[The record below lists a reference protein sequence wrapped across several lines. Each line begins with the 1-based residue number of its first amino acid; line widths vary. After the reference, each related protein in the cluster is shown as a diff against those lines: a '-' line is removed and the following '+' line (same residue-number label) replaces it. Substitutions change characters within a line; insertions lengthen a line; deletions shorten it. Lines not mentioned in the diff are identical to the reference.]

1 MGRYIVKR
9 ILLAILTV
17 FIICAITFFVMNA
30 IPGGPFN
37 REKALSAATIEAL
50 NKRYNLDKPVP
61 EQFLLYMKNLLHGDF
76 GVSLKNGRNITE
88 IIAES
93 FPISAKLGLMA
104 IAVALL
110 CGTVFGSFAALMRN
124 KLPDRI
130 IVFFSTLFTAVPSF
144 VLATLLLL
152 VFCIRLAWF
161 PVWDPNQPNY
171 LLPVIALSAYPMA
184 YVTRLSKSSMLDA
197 LSQDYIRT
205 AKAKGVAKWKV
216 IFKHALRNSLL
227 PVITYAGPQIAYII
241 TGSMVIETIFTVG
254 GIGSKFVSAITSESI
269 GRSRGSASV
278 VSSPSGAMT
287 MHSLTACVSHA
298 PSALAAQS
306 SSPSTSNT
314 AVSSAI
320 IVTHPSPARLTALRL
335 SRATAAARA
344 FSFFSRPV
352 SFCSGS

>member
-50 NKRYNLDKPVP
+50 NRRYNLDKPVP

-130 IVFFSTLFTAVPSF
+130 IVFFSTLFTAVPSLHIKIYKLF
-144 VLATLLLL
+144 
-152 VFCIRLAWF
+152 
-161 PVWDPNQPNY
+161 
-171 LLPVIALSAYPMA
+171 
-184 YVTRLSKSSMLDA
+184 
-197 LSQDYIRT
+197 
-205 AKAKGVAKWKV
+205 
-216 IFKHALRNSLL
+216 
-227 PVITYAGPQIAYII
+227 
-241 TGSMVIETIFTVG
+241 
-254 GIGSKFVSAITSESI
+254 
-269 GRSRGSASV
+269 
-278 VSSPSGAMT
+278 
-287 MHSLTACVSHA
+287 
-298 PSALAAQS
+298 
-306 SSPSTSNT
+306 
-314 AVSSAI
+314 
-320 IVTHPSPARLTALRL
+320 
-335 SRATAAARA
+335 
-344 FSFFSRPV
+344 
-352 SFCSGS
+352 